1 MLIVGT
7 QRSTDDVTPQSQIV
21 YRVLANGVEIGVLT
35 DGGSYS
41 GVYGVLH
48 LLQGGY
54 STVSVQAVDQAGNR
68 SPSRSTVVWGYY
80 TPGCAPGHL

>member
-35 DGGSYS
+35 D
-41 GVYGVLH
+41 
-48 LLQGGY
+48 QG
-54 STVSVQAVDQAGNR
+54 A
-68 SPSRSTVVWGYY
+68 
-80 TPGCAPGHL
+80 